1 MIYAILEIESS
12 NLEAFFKHKDYA
24 SVNEIS

>member
-12 NLEAFFKHKDYA
+12 NLEAFFRHKGYA